1 MSLLSIPATIELPAE
16 GWLRGEA
23 LEASRNGSRRVWRDA
38 ALAAGVAREAGL
50 TEAFARCKAI
60 TRLHARNFYLGL
72 SLAPEP
78 RRSALLAIYT
88 WMRHADDLADDPGR
102 DVGERLEGLRSLRAL
117 TAAALAPQGGAAA
130 PLHDADF
137 RAQEPGWWA
146 AFVASARAYQI
157 PPTVFMDTLDALEA
171 DARGVAV
178 RDEGELARYC
188 DRVAGTVAV
197 ACVCIWGLRER
208 ADERAAWR
216 RAILRGRAVQL
227 TNILRDVRE
236 DLGCEPR
243 RVYVPA
249 ASLARHGVEAEGL
262 MAWTPANGC
271 EAVFAEWTAEA
282 RRLYEASV
290 GLEDLVDPACAR
302 VCWALAAV
310 YRALLERIA
319 SEPDRAVRERLRVA
333 RGRKLRIALAGWL
346 GVGLPG

>member
-16 GWLRGEA
+16 GWLRAGGD
-23 LEASRNGSRRVWRDA
+23 ASRNGTRRVWRDGA
-38 ALAAGVAREAGL
+38 IVDGLERDAGL
-50 TEAFARCKAI
+50 AESFARCKAI

-102 DVGERLEGLRSLRAL
+102 GVEERVAALRAL
-117 TAAALAPQGGAAA
+117 RAMTAEAVAPNRDATAASN
-130 PLHDADF
+130 DADC
-137 RAQEPGWWA
+137 AGECAPEWWA
-146 AFVASARAYQI
+146 AFAASARAYRI

-171 DARGVAV
+171 DARGVVVGDAQ
-178 RDEGELARYC
+178 DLARYC

-197 ACVCIWGLRER
+197 ACVCIWGLRDR
-208 ADERAAWR
+208 TDEAAAWR
-216 RAILRGRAVQL
+216 LAILRARAVQL

-236 DLGCEPR
+236 DLACEPR

-249 ASLARHGVEAEGL
+249 DSLARHGVKAEGL
-262 MAWTPANGC
+262 AAWTPADGC
-271 EAVFAEWTAEA
+271 GGVFAEWTGEA
-282 RRLYEASV
+282 RRLYEASG
-290 GLEDLVDPACAR
+290 GLEDAVDPACAR

-319 SEPDRAVRERLRVA
+319 AEPSRAARERVRVA
-333 RGRKLRIALAGWL
+333 RARKLRIALAGWL